1 MAGLTGVTRKPT
13 TTTSNAPGPRPTPI
27 RRRRP
32 LLAGAAVLLTVL
44 VWLVVSS
51 GLERASA
58 RTQVW
63 ALGSDVVRGQTVDAS
78 QLVPAEVATSSAAG
92 LVEVTDARSSE
103 LAGAVWAADLP
114 TGTLVSSALVLDTL
128 PVADGQAL
136 VGLALPPGGW
146 PTPSLR
152 AGDAV
157 TVIGTADGRSEVLVE
172 RATVDAMT
180 LLGDATGATRLV
192 TVAVPDGAAAEVAA
206 AAAAGQVALAVIP

>member
-1 MAGLTGVTRKPT
+1 MTGVARRSS
-13 TTTSNAPGPRPTPI
+13 TSTANTPGTLPTPV

-32 LLAGAAVLLTVL
+32 LLALAAVLLALL

-63 ALGSDVVRGQTVDAS
+63 ALGADVVRGETVDAG
-78 QLVPAEVATSSAAG
+78 QLVPTEVATSATAG
-92 LVEVTDARSSE
+92 LVEVSSSRSSE
-103 LAGAVWAADLP
+103 LAGGVWAADLP
-114 TGTLVSSALVLDTL
+114 AGTLLSAALVLDTL
-128 PVADGQAL
+128 PIDDGEAL

-157 TVIGTADGRSEVLVE
+157 TVIRTSDGQSGVLVD
-172 RATVDAMT
+172 RATVDAVT
-180 LLGDATGATRLV
+180 LLGDAASATRLV
-192 TVAVPDGAAAEVAA
+192 TVAVPAGAAAEVTS
-206 AAAAGQVALAVIP
+206 AAAAGEVSLAVVP